1 MPTHRVGDDCWQWG
15 KSGKIYCGP
24 GAKAKADAQ
33 GRAIYATGW
42 REFRNEDES
51 RLLEKLIFD
60 RENDGFQLSE
70 GANWQDFNNYS
81 FKMEDYIEFPDSFQT
96 NFTNW
101 TKNIFL
107 ESVPELTE
115 GNRPWIYD
123 LLNSRQFRVGD
134 FVEDRYF
141 SFSMPDWLV
150 DTNER
155 LAEIKQQWYNR
166 SASTEPRI
174 AYTNRLV
181 NEANQ
186 IMEPYYNLLR
196 PENLVGM
203 SLYQIWIA
211 TRIKNSAPW
220 YSSSGRYGGEEERLE
235 QIRAT
240 YDRLADFINNPNSLS
255 MTDYARQ
262 MNYNFQDFYQFVIY
276 VLNGKNYYQGAATIR
291 TDSEIPSN
299 WTGASGEIKRGLQWS
314 FHHYQ
319 EITEI
324 TESYYDEGNIDND
337 FFYDLTGGS
346 TGPNREDSEFYNEDG
361 EFVEEWYD
369 DALSDH
375 EWSEDYGEYP
385 LEATVALIFPWTARP
400 TELSQD
406 TRNRKTINDVEIIG
420 NEYILAHIQWETRS
434 NYYQSPLKV
443 TLIPPEQAPRI
454 LNLQTS
460 FGPNSVSISFAL
472 PEGDE
477 NDRYVL
483 LRGEDDQR
491 LTSQLEVL
499 HQFQAQMF
507 SPILNYLS
515 YYPKTLQ
522 NPDF

>member
-51 RLLEKLIFD
+51 LSEKLIFD
-60 RENDGFQLSE
+60 RENNGYQLSE
-70 GANWQDFNNYS
+70 GANWQDFNDYS

-101 TKNIFL
+101 TKNIRL

-115 GNRPWIYD
+115 DARPFVYD
-123 LLNSRQFRVGD
+123 LLMSRQFRVGD

-155 LAEIKQQWYNR
+155 LSEIKDQWYR
-166 SASTEPRI
+166 RGTITARDEPFDVTE
-174 AYTNRLV
+174 LV

-211 TRIKNSAPW
+211 TLIKNSAPW
-220 YSSSGRYGGEEERLE
+220 YSSSTYYRDDEEKLE

-255 MTDYARQ
+255 MNDYARQ
-262 MNYNFQDFYQFVIY
+262 MEYSFQDFYQFVIY
-276 VLNGKNYYQGAATIR
+276 VLNGQTHYGYSTLR
-291 TDSEIPSN
+291 TDTEIPPN
-299 WTGASGEIKRGLQWS
+299 FVGISGEVKRGLQWS
-314 FHHYQ
+314 PHPYQ
-319 EITEI
+319 ENTEI

-337 FFYDLTGGS
+337 LFYDLTGGS
-346 TGPNREDSEFYNEDG
+346 TGPNRDDSDFYNEDG

-369 DALSDH
+369 EALSDH

-385 LEATVALIFPWTARP
+385 LEATVALIWNWTSRP

-420 NEYILAHIQWETRS
+420 NEYILAHLQWENRE
-434 NYYQSPLKV
+434 NYYQTPLKV

-454 LNLQTS
+454 LNLQTN

-477 NDRYVL
+477 TDRYVL
-483 LRGEDDQR
+483 LRGEDEQR